1 MFSALFENVI
11 NDEFLITLGTGK
23 FEKTFKNS
31 KESMKYI
38 QLNSN
43 DSTKKNS
50 MKNSN
55 QTRKRS
61 QIMLIVFY
69 NLKLSEIAQN
79 IMFHKTIIDLLKKP
93 NKSINTILE
102 TTSTRQYHS
111 FLDQELLNRA
121 KNPNFCQI
129 SKSNLK
135 NPRSRKTQKAHI
147 VVNARHR
154 RPLQFRGISNRGHSS
169 SCANS
174 LI

>member
-79 IMFHKTIIDLLKKP
+79 IMFHKTIIDLLKKTKQIDKHHSRNHINTSISQFSRSGIVKSCKKSKFLP
-93 NKSINTILE
+93 NK
-102 TTSTRQYHS
+102 
-111 FLDQELLNRA
+111 
-121 KNPNFCQI
+121 
-129 SKSNLK
+129 
-135 NPRSRKTQKAHI
+135 
-147 VVNARHR
+147 
-154 RPLQFRGISNRGHSS
+154 
-169 SCANS
+169 
-174 LI
+174 